1 MAQQKHIMQIQ
12 LLSETLIGSA
22 EGYGAIIDKDSVF
35 DEVGL
40 PIIPGKRIKGILR
53 EQADL
58 LEKFGKIDSVNTL
71 TGKTNSVQTLFGNIG
86 LTDKATE
93 YLSVSSF
100 TLSDYEANKNYLKYL
115 IQKGQISRSEVIEY
129 FTTLRMMTS
138 IDEDGIAADTSLR
151 TFRVLNKGLVFT
163 GELYFDQLQETDF
176 KNIVSLTRRIGSMR
190 NRGLGH
196 IQCKLVTPAVV
207 QVEPEKSLTV

>member
-71 TGKTNSVQTLFGNIG
+71 TGKINSVQTLFGNIG

-163 GELYFDQLQETDF
+163 GEL
-176 KNIVSLTRRIGSMR
+176 
-190 NRGLGH
+190 
-196 IQCKLVTPAVV
+196 
-207 QVEPEKSLTV
+207 

>member
-1 MAQQKHIMQIQ
+1 MAQQKYIMQIQ
-12 LLSETLIGSA
+12 LLSDTLIGSA

-58 LEKFGKIDSVNTL
+58 LEKFGGL
-71 TGKTNSVQTLFGNIG
+71 NSVKKLFGDIG
-86 LTDKATE
+86 LTERTTE

-100 TLSDYEANKNYLKYL
+100 TLTDYQANKEYLKYL
-115 IQKGQISRSEVIEY
+115 IQEGQISRSEVIEY

-138 IDEDGIAADTSLR
+138 IDKDGIATDTSLR

-163 GELYFDQLQETDF
+163 GELHFDPSQKIYFDS
-176 KNIVSLTRRIGSMR
+176 IISLTRRIGSMR

-196 IQCKLVTPAVV
+196 IRCKIFSSVNLESET
-207 QVEPEKSLTV
+207 EKSLAV